1 MPLDPGK
8 PTILTFY
15 IPFTY
20 AVSQSGLPLEV
31 QAPTARNELFS
42 LSYKEIERRI
52 REQMTAMFGAYGFDP
67 KRDIAG
73 VITNRWGH
81 AYVVPQRGSISALT
95 ASRRPGTRCGRGT
108 AGCVSDTP
116 S

>member
-8 PTILTFY
+8 PTILMFY

-20 AVSQSGLPLEV
+20 VVSQSGLPLEV

-52 REQMTAMFGAYGFDP
+52 RGQMTAM
-67 KRDIAG
+67 
-73 VITNRWGH
+73 
-81 AYVVPQRGSISALT
+81 
-95 ASRRPGTRCGRGT
+95 
-108 AGCVSDTP
+108 
-116 S
+116 